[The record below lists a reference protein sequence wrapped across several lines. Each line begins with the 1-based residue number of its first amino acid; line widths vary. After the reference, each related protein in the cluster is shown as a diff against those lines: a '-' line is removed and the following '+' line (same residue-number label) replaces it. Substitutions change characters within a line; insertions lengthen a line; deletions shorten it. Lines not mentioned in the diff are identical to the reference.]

1 MNSLTGTPTQA
12 CSRPV
17 APVATAVRRDSMLAR
32 QRGVGL
38 IEVLV
43 AVLILSIA
51 FLGIAALQTMSLSTN
66 NSAMARSM
74 ATISSYSILD
84 AMRADVGSARSGG
97 YDTTV
102 TADDCPAAA
111 SSTLASGQIHQWCT
125 QLGQSLG
132 PSKSTSG
139 KIECTANTP
148 NTADCTITIGFDDS
162 RAGVGGTS
170 NQTVV
175 TRAML

>member
-1 MNSLTGTPTQA
+1 MNSLIDTRTQA
-12 CSRPV
+12 CSLPV
-17 APVATAVRRDSMLAR
+17 APVANAMRHGRMSAR
-32 QRGVGL
+32 QLGVGL

-84 AMRADVGSARSGG
+84 AMRADVGSARTGG

-148 NTADCTITIGFDDS
+148 DTADCTITIGFDDS
-162 RAGVGGTS
+162 RAGVGGKS